1 MFGSVVLDAHARS
14 AAAAPGQEQAPQGG
28 GRVQDRLRGT
38 ADHPRSCIAVP
49 SSIRLLL
56 FEPQSQFFLK
66 MYPNLRI
73 FI

>member
-38 ADHPRSCIAVP
+38 AGRTTRVP
-49 SSIRLLL
+49 ALPSP
-56 FEPQSQFFLK
+56 PQSDSSCSNHKVNSFLK
-66 MYPNLRI
+66 CI
-73 FI
+73 QI